1 MTKPQSN
8 SMQKTSVRVTL
19 ALFSCLLWGSA
30 FPAIKMGY
38 SLFQINSTDIGG
50 QALFAGT
57 RFFLAGA
64 VIFLLFSL
72 KEGRMPLL
80 RRDNAVKVLGIGVF
94 QIALQYLLF
103 YIGLA
108 NITGTRGALI
118 NACHGFITII
128 VAHYLIKAE
137 PLNWQ
142 KAAGCIIG
150 FGGIAVLNLGGEGTS
165 VTLLGDGMIIA
176 ATLIYGIGSVFIKMI
191 SKETS
196 GIVITAYQL
205 LSGGL
210 LLMVVGLLLGG
221 SVPVITW
228 KGIALFLYLILISA
242 AAFSIWNT
250 LIQHNPIAKI
260 AIFGS
265 SIPAFAAILSALL
278 LGEDI
283 LTWQNLVALI
293 GVSSG
298 IFLVNWKIGSD
309 EGDIIS

>member
-1 MTKPQSN
+1 MTNQKSN
-8 SMQKTSVRVTL
+8 PLQKTNVRVSL

-30 FPAIKMGY
+30 FPAIKLGY
-38 SLFQINSTDIGG
+38 RLFQINSTDIGG

-64 VIFLLFSL
+64 VIFLLFFL
-72 KEGRMPLL
+72 KEGTLPKL
-80 RRDNAVKVLGIGVF
+80 RRDNATKVLGIGVF

-108 NITGTRGALI
+108 HITGTRGALI

-137 PLNWQ
+137 PMTWQ
-142 KAAGCIIG
+142 KVAGCIIG
-150 FGGIAVLNLGGEGTS
+150 FAGIAVLNLGNGGTS

-176 ATLIYGIGSVFIKMI
+176 ATLIYGVFSVFIKII

-196 GIVITAYQL
+196 PLFITAYQL

-210 LLMVVGLLLGG
+210 LLMIAGWGMGG
-221 SVPVITW
+221 DMPIITW

-250 LIQHNPIAKI
+250 LIKYNPIAKI

-265 SIPAFAAILSALL
+265 SIPAFAAILSGLL
-278 LGEDI
+278 LGEAV

-293 GVSSG
+293 GVSGG
-298 IFLVNWKIGSD
+298 IFLVNWKINSE
-309 EGDIIS
+309 EGDVIS

>member
-1 MTKPQSN
+1 MTKIQNTGTRIS
-8 SMQKTSVRVTL
+8 L
-19 ALFSCLLWGSA
+19 ALFCCLLWGSA
-30 FPAIKMGY
+30 FPAVKLGY
-38 SLFQINSTDIGG
+38 ALFQISNYNIGG

-64 VIFLLFSL
+64 VIFLLFFL
-72 KEGRMPLL
+72 KEGTLPRL
-80 RRDNAVKVLGIGVF
+80 RRDNAAKVLGIGVF

-108 NITGTRGALI
+108 HITGTRGALI
-118 NACHGFITII
+118 NACHGFISII
-128 VAHYLIKAE
+128 FAHYLIKAE
-137 PLNWQ
+137 PMTWQ
-142 KAAGCIIG
+142 KVAGCIIG
-150 FGGIAVLNLGGEGTS
+150 FAGIAVLNLGGGGAS

-176 ATLIYGIGSVFIKMI
+176 ATLIYGIFSVFIKII

-196 GIVITAYQL
+196 PMVITTYQL

-210 LLMVVGLLLGG
+210 LLMIAGWGMGG
-221 SVPVITW
+221 DMPVITW

-250 LIQHNPIAKI
+250 LIKYNPIAKI

-265 SIPAFAAILSALL
+265 SIPAFAAILSAIL

-293 GVSSG
+293 GVSGG

-309 EGDIIS
+309 EGDVIS

>member
-1 MTKPQSN
+1 MIKIQNTGTRIS
-8 SMQKTSVRVTL
+8 L
-19 ALFSCLLWGSA
+19 ALFCCLLWGSA
-30 FPAIKMGY
+30 FPVIKLGY
-38 SLFQINSTDIGG
+38 GLFQISNNNIGG

-57 RFFLAGA
+57 RFFLAGG
-64 VIFLLFSL
+64 VIFLLFFL
-72 KEGRMPLL
+72 KEGTLPKL
-80 RRDNAVKVLGIGVF
+80 RRDNAAKVLGIGVF

-108 NITGTRGALI
+108 HITGTRGALI

-137 PLNWQ
+137 PMTWQ
-142 KAAGCIIG
+142 KVAGCVIG
-150 FGGIAVLNLGGEGTS
+150 FAGIAVLNLGSGGAS

-176 ATLIYGIGSVFIKMI
+176 ATLIYGIFSVFIKII

-196 GIVITAYQL
+196 PMVITAYQL

-210 LLMVVGLLLGG
+210 LLMIAGWGIGG
-221 SVPVITW
+221 DMPIITW

-250 LIQHNPIAKI
+250 LIKYNPIAKI

-278 LGEDI
+278 LGEAV

-293 GVSSG
+293 GVSGG
-298 IFLVNWKIGSD
+298 IFLVNWKVGSE